1 VLQEIRGES
10 EEVKS
15 KNDELDEEIK
25 VYEDKFN
32 D

>member
-25 VYEDKFN
+25 IYEDKFN

>member
-1 VLQEIRGES
+1 VLQEIRSES